1 MPIYEYTCQ
10 ACDKI
15 ARFALSYAEY
25 DRAEL
30 SCPHCGSAQLKRRV
44 SRVALGKTEDARL
57 DSLMDDP
64 SLAALDEEDPRSLG
78 RFMRKM
84 SHELGEDMGSEFNEV
99 VERLEK
105 GESPESIEQ
114 SLPDLGTAVDD

>member
-1 MPIYEYTCQ
+1 MPIYEYRCQ
-10 ACDKI
+10 ACGKL
-15 ARFALSYAEY
+15 ARFTLSYTEY
-25 DRAEL
+25 DRAQL
-30 SCPHCGSAQLKRRV
+30 SCPHCGSERLRRRI
-44 SRVALGKTEDARL
+44 SRVALGKSEDTRL
-57 DSLMDDP
+57 DSLVDDP
-64 SLAALDEEDPRSLG
+64 SLAALDEEDPRALG

-84 SHELGEDMGSEFNEV
+84 SSELGEEMGAEFNEV